1 MKAARKIIKIEFSSD
16 KNLTERKHKSSES
29 PEKMDISVSL
39 ENKTNDK
46 LIKGHYKNRLFS
58 YIEKGKRS
66 GGTQIKEKGKK
77 LENKETY
84 KNPK

>member
-1 MKAARKIIKIEFSSD
+1 
-16 KNLTERKHKSSES
+16 
-29 PEKMDISVSL
+29 L